1 MGDAAMG
8 DSAMDDER
16 RALLAAEH
24 ERAAARLAHLR
35 RDRDEIIETVQ
46 LDAPDDEHDP
56 DGSTLAWERE
66 QLAALIEAEEA
77 RLAAVD
83 AALQRLDDGGYGV
96 CESCHDPILAAR
108 LEVRPF
114 ATHCVDCAV

>member
-1 MGDAAMG
+1 
-8 DSAMDDER
+8 MDDER
-16 RALLAAEH
+16 EALVAER
-24 ERAAARLAHLR
+24 ERAETRLAHLR
-35 RDRDEIIETVQ
+35 RDRDDIVETVQ

-66 QLAALIEAEEA
+66 QLAALIEAEQT

-83 AALQRLDDGGYGV
+83 AALRRLDDGGYGV
-96 CESCHDPILAAR
+96 CEGCGEPIPAAR

-114 ATHCVDCAV
+114 ASHCVDCAGRGSQRRA